1 MDRAHAYKAAVQ
13 AGENVNIGL
22 YTYPILMAA
31 DILLFDT
38 NFVPVGQDQ
47 KQHIEI
53 AADIA
58 DSFNAIYGKIL
69 TVPEPLIRKEV
80 AIIPG
85 LDGQKMSKSYG
96 NIIPLFASSEELLK
110 CIKRITTDSSAP
122 TDPKPADHLIFKLF
136 ELFGKTGVKTNVGW
150 GQLKQELFETA
161 DAYIEPM
168 RNKYNQLMASYD
180 KVEKI
185 LADGAAKARKVARAT
200 LDRVR
205 KAIGV

>member
-1 MDRAHAYKAAVQ
+1 
-13 AGENVNIGL
+13 
-22 YTYPILMAA
+22 MAA

-58 DSFNAIYGKIL
+58 DSFNAIYGKVL
-69 TVPEPLIRKEV
+69 TVPEAQIQKSV
-80 AIIPG
+80 ATIPG

-96 NIIPLFASSEELLK
+96 NVIPLFATPDELLK

-136 ELFGKTGVKTNVGW
+136 ELFGKNGVATNVGW

-161 DAYIEPM
+161 NAYITPM
-168 RNKYNQLMASYD
+168 RDKYNKLMANYNE
-180 KVEKI
+180 VAKI
-185 LADGAAKARKVARAT
+185 LADGATKARQVAT
-200 LDRVR
+200 QTITRVR
-205 KAIGV
+205 KAIGVK